1 MVTRVAANDQT
12 RANGAQDTRTASFAC
27 FPRTHTLVRLRC
39 KRIARLSRHDRRRHT
54 TRAKVPKITMASFNN
69 SSFALLVFALVVA
82 QMLAVA
88 AAAPDGGVG
97 HRKLLF
103 GSDFDLQG
111 LGQGLVNDLGSES
124 IRCPLCSCAPEESP
138 IAVRRVTFDCSSHS
152 FLSSPAPFLTR
163 PLANACVRYV
173 CYRNKTHMQTWARR
187 TPRSRP
193 TSSVRSLDSRP
204 AFGCLRRTST
214 TLARTRVHRRG
225 VTLTLCMTRTP
236 AWNRN
241 E

>member
-1 MVTRVAANDQT
+1 
-12 RANGAQDTRTASFAC
+12 
-27 FPRTHTLVRLRC
+27 
-39 KRIARLSRHDRRRHT
+39 
-54 TRAKVPKITMASFNN
+54 MASFNN

-214 TLARTRVHRRG
+214 TLARTRVPQEGRDTHSLHDKNTGMESERIKDSEAQHNECEKEKKRRKEARMR
-225 VTLTLCMTRTP
+225 VPPLCMTNT
-236 AWNRN
+236 
-241 E
+241 

>member
-1 MVTRVAANDQT
+1 MTRVAANDQT

-39 KRIARLSRHDRRRHT
+39 KRIARLSRHDRRHHT

-241 E
+241 K